1 MRSRIIFRRLFDMN
15 RRFFYVLSAALSV
28 LSCSVK
34 ENRMECPCL
43 LDIALSGGND
53 SRTVVGIWSEELVSS
68 CNINS
73 YNGTGRHRI
82 NIPRGYFTMS
92 AYCGLKHNLP
102 GSGDLLLEKGE
113 EMDELYAGSVQ
124 LEALADTVLGS
135 VAMHRQFAFINV
147 RILCLSSAQ
156 MPQNITVKGNT
167 AGVDLKTLKPIK
179 GEYEVTLHPIFGEF
193 CRASV
198 PRQTDD
204 SLTMDLAGIGLIP
217 IGEYIKDS
225 GFDWTARDLSDIEL
239 VIDYIQSRV
248 TICLAESG
256 EGRTFEFTI

>member
-1 MRSRIIFRRLFDMN
+1 MNRRLF
-15 RRFFYVLSAALSV
+15 YALSAALSV

-53 SRTVVGIWSEELVSS
+53 SKTVVGIWGGELVSS

-73 YNGTGRHRI
+73 YNTTERYRM

-102 GSGDLLLEKGE
+102 RRGNLLLEKGE

-135 VAMHRQFAFINV
+135 VAMYRQFAFINV

-156 MPQNITVKGNT
+156 MPQNIIVKGNT
-167 AGVDLKTLKPIK
+167 AGVDLKTLKPLN

-204 SLTMDLAGIGLIP
+204 SLTMELDGVGKVPL
-217 IGEYIKDS
+217 GEYIADS
-225 GFDWTARDLSDIEL
+225 GYDWTARDLSDIEL
-239 VIDYIQSRV
+239 VIDYIQS
-248 TICLAESG
+248 TITLCLAESG

>member
-1 MRSRIIFRRLFDMN
+1 
-15 RRFFYVLSAALSV
+15 
-28 LSCSVK
+28 
-34 ENRMECPCL
+34 MECPCL

-53 SRTVVGIWSEELVSS
+53 SRTVVGIWSGELVSS

-73 YNGTGRHRI
+73 YKGNGHHRI

-102 GSGDLLLEKGE
+102 GSGYLILEKGE

-124 LEALADTVLGS
+124 LDALADTVLGS
-135 VAMHRQFAFINV
+135 VVMYRQFAFINV
-147 RILCLSSAQ
+147 RILCLSSSQ
-156 MPQNITVKGNT
+156 MPQNIIVKGNT
-167 AGVDLKTLKPIK
+167 DGIDLRTMKPIE
-179 GEYEVTLHPIFGEF
+179 GEYEVALYPIFGEF

-204 SLTMDLAGIGLIP
+204 SLTMELAGVGQIP
-217 IGEYIKDS
+217 IGEYIADS
-225 GFDWTARDLSDIEL
+225 GYDWTARDLSDIEL
-239 VIDYIQSRV
+239 VIDYIQS
-248 TICLAESG
+248 TITVCLAESG